1 MNLTIL
7 ALAVMIMT
15 ESVSADAA
23 TLLPPCPSSPNC
35 VSSLAADSHR
45 IESLTV
51 RGDAAASMERLK
63 CILAARKDTTIIA
76 ADASQIRVEFRTLLG
91 FVDDGLFLLDLPH
104 GLIQLRS
111 AARSGYWDIGKNRR
125 RLEEIRGEYNR

>member
-1 MNLTIL
+1 MKIITLFI
-7 ALAVMIMT
+7 
-15 ESVSADAA
+15 SVTLMSSSVPADAA
-23 TLLPPCPSSPNC
+23 PLLPPCPSSPNC

-45 IESLTV
+45 IEPLTV

-63 CILAARKDTTIIA
+63 AVLASRSDTTIIA
-76 ADASQIRVEFRTLLG
+76 ANASQIRVEFRTLLG
-91 FVDDGLFLLDLPH
+91 FVDDGLFVPDRPS

-111 AARSGYWDIGKNRR
+111 AARTGYWDLGKNRR